1 MAEIS
6 LQPTYKRQRFLLSY
20 IRQLNESVSV
30 TDIQKLIFLYTMKEK
45 TEYYEFVPYR
55 FGPYSF
61 QLAEDIEILC
71 RGNSL

>member
-55 FGPYSF
+55 FG
-61 QLAEDIEILC
+61 
-71 RGNSL
+71 